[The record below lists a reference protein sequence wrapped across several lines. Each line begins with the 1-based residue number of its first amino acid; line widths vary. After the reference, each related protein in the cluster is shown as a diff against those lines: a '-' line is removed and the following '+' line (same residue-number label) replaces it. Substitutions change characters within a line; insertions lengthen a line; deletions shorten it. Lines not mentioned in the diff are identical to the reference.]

1 MKLRRTPVIIATA
14 LAAAGAITAGISD
27 ILVTGTAQQRIA
39 HAVRHKLHP
48 SGAVTVRLTDA
59 LAGLDTL
66 TGTFGT
72 VRVTADGIQHAGLRL
87 SNIVATLHGVTTHG
101 STTGGSASAT
111 VPYTALSRHLD
122 AAAALMTMGTDGT
135 DLTLT
140 TTAGSS
146 GLPLTVTAR
155 ITTTAHSITLTPTTV
170 SFLGRALPV
179 SAVADTPGGAGLA
192 SGLTPHTVA
201 LAGLPAGA
209 RLTSARPDHTGVAL
223 QLTIPATSKLVA
235 LPGGPGDAGCTATA
249 QA

>member
-14 LAAAGAITAGISD
+14 LAAAGATTAGISD

-39 HAVRHKLHP
+39 LAVRHKLHP
-48 SGAVTVRLTDA
+48 SGAVTVRLTGS
-59 LAGLDTL
+59 LAGPDTL

-72 VRVTADGIQHAGLRL
+72 VRVIADGIQHAGLRL

-101 STTGGSASAT
+101 TTTGGSASAT

-155 ITTTAHSITLTPTTV
+155 ITTAHSITLTPTTV

-192 SGLTPHTVA
+192 SGFTPHTVA

-209 RLTSARPDHTGVAL
+209 RLTSARPDHTGLAL
-223 QLTIPATSKLVA
+223 QLTIPATGKLVA